1 MSSLNPRVARGRQ
14 LLLGSRGKV
23 PTGRSAM
30 KLGANRRSGSASTR
44 PARVRWLYG
53 RVQGVARFRDAEA
66 VALLGPLREQT

>member
-30 KLGANRRSGSASTR
+30 KLGANRRSGEVER
-44 PARVRWLYG
+44 PARVRWLCG